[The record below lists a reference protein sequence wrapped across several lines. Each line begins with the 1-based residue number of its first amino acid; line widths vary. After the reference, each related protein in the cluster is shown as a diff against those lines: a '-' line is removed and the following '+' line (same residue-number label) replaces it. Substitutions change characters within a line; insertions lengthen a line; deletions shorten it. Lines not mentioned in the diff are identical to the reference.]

1 MDSKDT
7 PDSQIRTTAFDPNQK
22 KGREAGGG
30 TKKIEPSHLR
40 KNEFAVILFGAL
52 LLTFIIFFFF
62 FRSSGSQT
70 ESVNTNTSTQSFA
83 ELEKRI
89 ELLENILEILD
100 SQGAAGDGMD
110 VSSIGPVKKRVAS
123 LETAFSVKFD
133 SLVKRMAAIEKNIS
147 ELKKTSVAAQKSKL
161 VAKQATPVK
170 QKKKTGLFHTIKKGE
185 TLYSISKKY
194 NTTVTKIRQ
203 LNKLSANANIYPG
216 DSILVR

>member
-7 PDSQIRTTAFDPNQK
+7 PDSKILTTKFDSGQK
-22 KGREAGGG
+22 KASKAGGG

-52 LLTFIIFFFF
+52 LLTVIIFFFF
-62 FRSSGSQT
+62 FRSSGTNT
-70 ESVNTNTSTQSFA
+70 ETVNTNTSTQSFA
-83 ELEKRI
+83 DLEKRI
-89 ELLENILEILD
+89 ERLENILETLD
-100 SQGAAGDGMD
+100 SEGAAEGGPTGID
-110 VSSIGPVKKRVAS
+110 PVKKRVAS

-133 SLVKRMAAIEKNIS
+133 SLFKRMAAIEKNVS
-147 ELKKTSVAAQKSKL
+147 GLKKTSVAAPKSKP

-170 QKKKTGLFHTIKKGE
+170 KEKKTGLFHTIKKGE

-194 NTTVTKIRQ
+194 NTTVTKIRL

-216 DSILVR
+216 DRILVQ